1 MESSVVSG
9 GQPRERRGLTRSVW
23 VKAALVIAAAEAVL
37 VLVGVMPRW
46 TVVVIAALVLVGYF
60 LRGRGVSSPTVRQGI
75 WAVAMSQA
83 LVLFVPIILWVVSA
97 LVVLVLAAVAVIL
110 LLVLFFDR

>member
-1 MESSVVSG
+1 MESSVASG
-9 GQPRERRGLTRSVW
+9 GQSRKRRGLTRSVW

-37 VLVGVMPRW
+37 VLVGLMPRW
-46 TVVVIAALVLVGYF
+46 TVVVIAALVLAGYF
-60 LRGRGVSSPTVRQGI
+60 LRGRGVGSPTVRQGI

-97 LVVLVLAAVAVIL
+97 LVVLVLAAVAVIV